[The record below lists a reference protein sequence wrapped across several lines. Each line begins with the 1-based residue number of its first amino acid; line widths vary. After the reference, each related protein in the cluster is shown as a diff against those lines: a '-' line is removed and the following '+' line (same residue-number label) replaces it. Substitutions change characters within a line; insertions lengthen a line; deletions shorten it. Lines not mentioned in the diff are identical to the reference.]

1 MQKGIKE
8 WAGRMVDHAIVSIN
22 LARFFEIVRLLN
34 KTRDV
39 DSRNN
44 NPFELK
50 RKDYLDND
58 IVFRLIDHIQL
69 TSEVF
74 RGLKE
79 LNKIDGKVLPLY
91 NQNCECLLS
100 FLTNYFIY
108 LYESDDQ
115 MG

>member
-1 MQKGIKE
+1 
-8 WAGRMVDHAIVSIN
+8 MVDHAIVSIN

-34 KTRDV
+34 KTRDL

-44 NPFELK
+44 HPFDQK

-69 TSEVF
+69 TSELF
-74 RGLKE
+74 RSLITFN
-79 LNKIDGKVLPLY
+79 LVDSKVLPLY

-108 LYESDDQ
+108 MYDLDSEL
-115 MG
+115 G